1 MGLQWPGGKI
11 STSGHAG
18 STFETRMYQR
28 RADLMVWAWCLPD
41 LTSETQTSS
50 CWRGEE
56 VWKDSAS
63 SGSVLAN

>member
-1 MGLQWPGGKI
+1 MGLQRPGGKI
-11 STSGHAG
+11 STSGPAG
-18 STFETRMYQR
+18 SSFETRLDQR
-28 RADLMVWAWCLPD
+28 RGGLVVWAWCLPD

>member
-28 RADLMVWAWCLPD
+28 RADLMVRSQLRYLPVPRSKHDWISAAVAW
-41 LTSETQTSS
+41 
-50 CWRGEE
+50 
-56 VWKDSAS
+56 
-63 SGSVLAN
+63 